1 MLPTI
6 NPFPTNNR
14 NRPRPINPT
23 DSAATTG
30 LLSNPNGTYISNPFP
45 TTAQNG
51 AQGAFGAMLP
61 QVNVQNPNSPL
72 FNAIQSGALNTT
84 PVQPFKLPPVTQMPG
99 LLTGNLTV
107 DQLNQIA
114 AMNQPQTPRPP
125 YANQPG
131 SGSNSLPRPGTPESL
146 ALVNRH
152 AQAQEEML
160 VNSVISA
167 VESGDYSALSQLP
180 ASDLEAMGL
189 GEFAGMGG
197 GGGTQGANESDS
209 DYVKRM
215 TGIGTGVDE
224 GKDMTPAQ
232 LEERYYKNKAI
243 EAEFLRAK
251 RWDAK
256 RKRYITVGQWMKQE
270 RNKYNK
276 KGRRRSGGGGGRPP
290 VIEQPKEEQPQYTI
304 QQAGTVNFNTATG

>member
-1 MLPTI
+1 M
-6 NPFPTNNR
+6 FPTNPTNPF
-14 NRPRPINPT
+14 NRPPKFRPINPT

-61 QVNVQNPNSPL
+61 QVNVQNPNALPNLAQPMNPVQLYQQMKNAPWNQPTPSSPL
-72 FNAIQSGALNTT
+72 FNTLKN
-84 PVQPFKLPPVTQMPG
+84 MP
-99 LLTGNLTV
+99 
-107 DQLNQIA
+107 LNQPA
-114 AMNQPQTPRPP
+114 YQD
-125 YANQPG
+125 YAQRHPEA
-131 SGSNSLPRPGTPESL
+131 SGTGQLPRPGTPESL
-146 ALVNRH
+146 ALANRH
-152 AQAQEEML
+152 AQAQQQIHEEIL

-180 ASDLEAMGL
+180 AADLEAMGL
-189 GEFAGMGG
+189 GDFAANGAGG
-197 GGGTQGANESDS
+197 GAQQQGESDA

-256 RKRYITVGQWMKQE
+256 RKKYITVGQYLKE
-270 RNKYNK
+270 EKKKYNK
-276 KGRRRSGGGGGRPP
+276 KGRRRGGGGGGRPAP
-290 VIEQPKEEQPQYTI
+290 APEQPKEEQPQYTM
-304 QQAGTVNFNTATG
+304 QQAGVVNFNTATG